1 MPGSL
6 APERAPPFSKGIDM
20 RSRLTLLA
28 TATATALLTAA
39 PAPAYASVQP
49 GVTYSGE
56 GTFYGATGVGNCLYD
71 ATSDIAIAALNH
83 TDYDNARMCGAFIRV
98 KGPRGE
104 LTVRIVD
111 RCPECRPGDVDLGQ
125 QAFARI
131 ADPVAGRVPITWTL
145 VSPDLAGPV
154 SYRYKEGSTQWWCGI
169 QVRNHRNP
177 VATLEVRTGTTW
189 RQLPRQEYNYFVSAD
204 GAGCGSDIRVKDIHG
219 QTLTD
224 TGIALTPNV
233 DQPGRAQFTKR

>member
-6 APERAPPFSKGIDM
+6 APERAAPFSKGIDM

-28 TATATALLTAA
+28 AAATAVATALLTAA

-111 RCPECRPGDVDLGQ
+111 RCPECRGVWLDGGELELLREGLERGMAAD
-125 QAFARI
+125 FARAI
-131 ADPVAGRVPITWTL
+131 VP
-145 VSPDLAGPV
+145 P
-154 SYRYKEGSTQWWCGI
+154 
-169 QVRNHRNP
+169 
-177 VATLEVRTGTTW
+177 
-189 RQLPRQEYNYFVSAD
+189 F
-204 GAGCGSDIRVKDIHG
+204 
-219 QTLTD
+219 
-224 TGIALTPNV
+224 
-233 DQPGRAQFTKR
+233 

>member
-1 MPGSL
+1 
-6 APERAPPFSKGIDM
+6 M
-20 RSRLTLLA
+20 RSRLAFLA
-28 TATATALLTAA
+28 AVTAFLTTATAT
-39 PAPAYASVQP
+39 APAYASVRP

-83 TDYDNARMCGAFIRV
+83 TDYEGSRMCGAHLHV

-104 LTVRIVD
+104 LTVKIVD
-111 RCPECRPGDVDLGQ
+111 RCPECAPGDVDLGQ

-145 VSPDLAGPV
+145 VSPDIGGPV
-154 SYRYKEGSTQWWCGI
+154 AYRYKEGSTQWWCGI
-169 QVRNHRNP
+169 QVRSHRNP

-204 GAGCGSDIRVKDIHG
+204 GTGCGSDIRVTDIHG

-224 TGIALTPNV
+224 TGITITPNV